1 MNSSGMSPWAP
12 IEELAVPYDPALVFG
27 KVSRRRRMMRSRLIS
42 LGLSVIIVVALYLW
56 LPVEA
61 TGVSYLVLTAVLLG
75 VSLVWFLVVLVSYRR
90 AKAELAGLGAGT
102 ALRIG
107 RAGVEVAGLFAGWP
121 EVAGLA
127 VVKGGLGRSP
137 QVALTLVDGRRST
150 LPLDQVS
157 VFPATLDS
165 TARAYSAGRHG
176 VDLSALEI

>member
-1 MNSSGMSPWAP
+1 MTSSGMSGWAP
-12 IEELAVPYDPALVFG
+12 IEELAVPYDPALVFD
-27 KVSRRRRMMRSRLIS
+27 KVARRRRMMRSRLIS
-42 LGLSVIIVVALYLW
+42 LGLSVIIVVALYFW
-56 LPVEA
+56 LPGA
-61 TGVSYLVLTAVLLG
+61 TGVGYVLLTGVLLG
-75 VSLVWFLVVLVSYRR
+75 VSLAWFLVVLVSYRR

-107 RAGVEVAGLFAGWP
+107 QAGVEVAGLFASWP
-121 EVAGLA
+121 EVARLA

-137 QVALTLVDGRRST
+137 QLALTVTDGRRST
-150 LPLDQVS
+150 VPLDQVS